1 MNPTN
6 EQELRA
12 KIDTAFSPIEEL
24 LFPTGYEEAEYG
36 DPTEAMDKS
45 MALGSALEKLEALIQ
60 AHTNAEIAK
69 VLDRLEAH
77 WTPALVP
84 DGEHPDGKSESEV
97 VPLSAIKAERAKLK
111 EIDDE

>member
-1 MNPTN
+1 MTPT
-6 EQELRA
+6 EQYKELREQVSTA
-12 KIDTAFSPIEEL
+12 MYDTDYKHVTEESDY
-24 LFPTGYEEAEYG
+24 F
-36 DPTEAMDKS
+36 DK
-45 MALGSALEKLEALIQ
+45 AAVDAVVELIQ

-97 VPLSAIKAERAKLK
+97 VPLFAIQAEQAKLK
-111 EIDDE
+111 ERDDE

>member
-1 MNPTN
+1 MTQLTNPTN

-69 VLDRLEAH
+69 VLDRLEQEQYGMYNDYH
-77 WTPALVP
+77 DLVDIIP
-84 DGEHPDGKSESEV
+84 MSYI
-97 VPLSAIKAERAKLK
+97 AAERAKLK
-111 EIDDE
+111 EVK